1 MISYQRL
8 TAMVKRRSSDVSRG
22 RSTMMKKP
30 DRETERREMMIHVNT
45 NQTLTDPF
53 SHIQSGVPNLLSP
66 LSTESI
72 KQTLTLI
79 LTLTLTLIFSDRPI
93 GLSHTTDRRENHLSA
108 IHSQALVDIE
118 PM

>member
-8 TAMVKRRSSDVSRG
+8 IAVVKRWSSDVNRG
-22 RSTMMKKP
+22 RSTVMKKP
-30 DRETERREMMIHVNT
+30 DRETERREMMIRVNT

-79 LTLTLTLIFSDRPI
+79 LTLTLIFSDRPI